1 MSEDAPEKI
10 AAKVM
15 AIDIKIT
22 EEYEKVKDEPQK
34 ALEVLSKR
42 LKLFSDA
49 RKFPTLTEYDSLLFG
64 YVEGDIL
71 RDIALLWTKCQFDE
85 QMSQIITRLDNLE
98 NEVKSLKEKLSTR

>member
-49 RKFPTLTEYDSLLFG
+49 IPNTHR
-64 YVEGDIL
+64 V
-71 RDIALLWTKCQFDE
+71 
-85 QMSQIITRLDNLE
+85 
-98 NEVKSLKEKLSTR
+98 

>member
-49 RKFPTLTEYDSLLFG
+49 RKFPTLTE
-64 YVEGDIL
+64 
-71 RDIALLWTKCQFDE
+71 
-85 QMSQIITRLDNLE
+85 
-98 NEVKSLKEKLSTR
+98 

>member
-22 EEYEKVKDEPQK
+22 VEYEKVKDEPQK

-42 LKLFSDA
+42 LKYSQ
-49 RKFPTLTEYDSLLFG
+49 TLES
-64 YVEGDIL
+64 
-71 RDIALLWTKCQFDE
+71 
-85 QMSQIITRLDNLE
+85 SQHSQSMI
-98 NEVKSLKEKLSTR
+98 VYCSVM